1 MPNGFWLTVLIVLS
15 ALLVLSGMRARRIRS
30 IGMRI
35 AAMALLAIASISA
48 LSASVMAIAGIIK
61 ANSRTAPIPTVHII
75 GNREQIERGAQ
86 IADSFCGACHSQSG
100 PLTGGMDIGKDLA
113 VPVGSFVSSNLTPT
127 GLLSHWTDGEI
138 FRAIRN
144 GVDAQGNWLTIMSY
158 TNVSHLSDTDI
169 EALIAYLRSR
179 APAGAPTANPPDHFN
194 LLGLMMLGAG
204 MLPSGAPVLTG
215 TIEAPPPSATVEY
228 GSYILS
234 FQDVRGGLVFPMR
247 GTSLHWFVD
256 LFTQVR
262 TGDVKG
268 AFSRSIRLAVVVTVV
283 TVVISFMAGLAFRRR
298 FAGDSVIFY
307 LMIGSLVAPGLV
319 LGIGVGLICNVL
331 GIETSWYTTALG
343 AQLSWTL
350 PFGVLVMFAVMS
362 RFDNAWDE
370 AARDLGASAW
380 QTIYLVIIPVLAPGL
395 VAVAL
400 FGFTLS
406 YDEFT
411 RTLLTA
417 GSLNTLP
424 LEIWSMTLNVTSP
437 SLYALG
443 TVTTLISFLI
453 IGVCLG
459 TIARIQKRRAA
470 GPAAH

>member
-1 MPNGFWLTVLIVLS
+1 VIELPQAPLEADAIPVRRRRALAPSTGRRPWTFYVLATLFILYV
-15 ALLVLSGMRARRIRS
+15 
-30 IGMRI
+30 IG
-35 AAMALLAIASISA
+35 LY
-48 LSASVMAIAGIIK
+48 
-61 ANSRTAPIPTVHII
+61 
-75 GNREQIERGAQ
+75 
-86 IADSFCGACHSQSG
+86 G
-100 PLTGGMDIGKDLA
+100 PMIC
-113 VPVGSFVSSNLTPT
+113 
-127 GLLSHWTDGEI
+127 I
-138 FRAIRN
+138 
-144 GVDAQGNWLTIMSY
+144 
-158 TNVSHLSDTDI
+158 
-169 EALIAYLRSR
+169 
-179 APAGAPTANPPDHFN
+179 
-194 LLGLMMLGAG
+194 
-204 MLPSGAPVLTG
+204 
-215 TIEAPPPSATVEY
+215 
-228 GSYILS
+228 YILS

-268 AFSRSIRLAVVVTVV
+268 AFSRSIRLAVVVTVI

-298 FAGDSVIFY
+298 FAGDSVVFY

-331 GIETSWYTTALG
+331 GFEASWYTTALG

-350 PFGVLVMFAVMS
+350 PFGVLVMFAVMA
-362 RFDNAWDE
+362 RFNNAWEE
-370 AARDLGASAW
+370 AARDLGATPW

-395 VAVAL
+395 VAVGL

-453 IGVCLG
+453 IGICLG